1 MIKIFFCLVLFLII
15 QMLSLKNAFAL
26 SDLNVREFLDNRENL
41 WPELYLPNF
50 QLSDTSKDLIYP
62 NWFEGNWLVTAQDL
76 TYESEEPVEYQVNFY
91 KNNLNEVIGNRSK
104 NSESIGKAIFGDK
117 LIKVVNDPQSFN
129 SQITYLKD
137 DLYIDS
143 RITGRTQIQDNDIFF
158 ADEFVIQTAH
168 KPGASR
174 INQVEAIS
182 KFKKCDQIN
191 LKYKDNE
198 KTDICGVQYIAT
210 YGSKVG
216 DPSVHAI
223 KTNKYKLTFK
233 FIGN

>member
-1 MIKIFFCLVLFLII
+1 
-15 QMLSLKNAFAL
+15 MLSLKNAFAL

-191 LKYKDNE
+191 LKYQDNE